1 MLIDK
6 GLTPGSVV
14 TMKLVNGEELIGKLV
29 EESNLGY
36 KISKPLT
43 LSAGPKGLGMVP
55 FLFTVDQE
63 KDILILRE
71 AVMVITTT
79 ESEFANQY
87 TQGTTGIAMV
97 G

>member
-6 GLTPGSVV
+6 GLTSGSIV
-14 TMKLVNGEELIGKLV
+14 TMKLVNGEELIAKLV
-29 EESNLGY
+29 EETNLGY

-63 KDILILRE
+63 KDILINKE
-71 AVMVITTT
+71 SVMVITTT
-79 ESEFANQY
+79 EQEFANQY